1 MSRYATIYTKI
12 WQDEIFRGL
21 DSDAQM
27 LFLYLLTSP
36 HSNLI
41 GLYYLPAAYI
51 AEDLGKGFETV
62 SQGLNTLSDK
72 GLIRYDAAARVVLV
86 CNYLKYNPLQNRN
99 QAVGAATV
107 LANLPKTPL
116 VAAFLECVEKYCP
129 TYRSHFE
136 TLSKGFPKGF
146 ETVSKPESESD
157 TESDTESESSA
168 RAREAD
174 DVDDVVDNSDGDSAV
189 YDPVIKQLV
198 NFYFETFG
206 KIPSPLILD
215 DLSDWADKLGPD
227 LVCEAMRRTAA
238 ANSRSWK
245 YSEAILRNWRDSRVR
260 TMADV
265 ERLDREHQ
273 ARMSRRAPPALMP
286 EEPEPVPV
294 RVDPEEVARSQ
305 AELRRVMEEL
315 MPKELMPDASGA

>member
-12 WQDEIFRGL
+12 WQDETFKTL

-27 LFLYLLTSP
+27 LFIYLLTSP

-41 GLYYLPAAYI
+41 GFYYLPMAYV
-51 AEDLGKGFETV
+51 AEDLGNPCE
-62 SQGLNTLSDK
+62 TLSEPFRNLCER
-72 GLIRYDAAARVVLV
+72 GLIEYDSAAKVVLV
-86 CNYLKYNPLQNRN
+86 RNYLKYNPIQNPN
-99 QAVGAATV
+99 QAKGAVSMLKNMPRTH
-107 LANLPKTPL
+107 LL
-116 VAAFLECVEKYCP
+116 AAFLECVEKHCP
-129 TYRSHFE
+129 NHFE
-136 TLSKGFPKGF
+136 TLRKPFRKGF

-157 TESDTESESSA
+157 TDTESESSA

-174 DVDDVVDNSDGDSAV
+174 DVDDVVDNSDEDHHLCEPA
-189 YDPVIKQLV
+189 IKQVADTYLG
-198 NFYFETFG
+198 TFG
-206 KIPSPLILD
+206 KFPSPIIREALCE
-215 DLSDWADKLGPD
+215 WADKLGPD

-273 ARMSRRAPPALMP
+273 ARTNRRAPPALMP

>member
-12 WQDEIFRGL
+12 WQDETFKTL

-27 LFLYLLTSP
+27 LFIYLLTSP

-41 GLYYLPAAYI
+41 GFYYLPMAYV
-51 AEDLGKGFETV
+51 AEDLGNPCE
-62 SQGLNTLSDK
+62 TLSEPFRNLCER
-72 GLIRYDAAARVVLV
+72 GLIEYDSAAKVVLV
-86 CNYLKYNPLQNRN
+86 RNYLKYNPIQNPN
-99 QAVGAATV
+99 QAKGAVSMLENMPRTH
-107 LANLPKTPL
+107 LL
-116 VAAFLECVEKYCP
+116 AAFLECVEKHCP
-129 TYRSHFE
+129 NHFE
-136 TLSKGFPKGF
+136 TLREPFRKGF
-146 ETVSKPESESD
+146 ETVSKPESESE
-157 TESDTESESSA
+157 TDTESESSA

-174 DVDDVVDNSDGDSAV
+174 DVDDVVDSSDEDHHLCEPA
-189 YDPVIKQLV
+189 IKQVADTYLG
-198 NFYFETFG
+198 TFG
-206 KIPSPLILD
+206 KFPSPIIREALCE
-215 DLSDWADKLGPD
+215 WADKLGPD

-245 YSEAILRNWRDSRVR
+245 YSEAILRNWADSRVR

>member
-12 WQDEIFRGL
+12 WQDETFKTL

-27 LFLYLLTSP
+27 LFIYLLTSP

-41 GLYYLPAAYI
+41 GFYYLPMAYV
-51 AEDLGKGFETV
+51 AEDLGNPCE
-62 SQGLNTLSDK
+62 TLSKPFRNLCEK
-72 GLIRYDAAARVVLV
+72 GLIEYDSAAKVVLV
-86 CNYLKYNPLQNRN
+86 RNYLKYNPIQNPN
-99 QAVGAATV
+99 QAKGAVAV
-107 LANLPKTPL
+107 LESVPRTRLL
-116 VAAFLECVEKYCP
+116 AAFLECVEKHCP
-129 TYRSHFE
+129 NHFE
-136 TLSKGFPKGF
+136 TVSKPFRKGF

-157 TESDTESESSA
+157 TDTESESSA

-189 YDPVIKQLV
+189 YDPAIKQLV

-273 ARMSRRAPPALMP
+273 ARTNRRASPALMP

>member
-12 WQDEIFRGL
+12 WQDETFKTL

-27 LFLYLLTSP
+27 LFIYLLTSP

-41 GLYYLPAAYI
+41 GFYYLPIAYV
-51 AEDLGKGFETV
+51 AEDLGNPCE
-62 SQGLNTLSDK
+62 TLSEPFRNLRER
-72 GLIRYDAAARVVLV
+72 GLIEYDSAAKVVLV
-86 CNYLKYNPLQNRN
+86 RNYLKYNPIQNPN
-99 QAVGAATV
+99 QAKGAVSMLENMPQTH
-107 LANLPKTPL
+107 LL
-116 VAAFLECVEKYCP
+116 AAFLECVERYCP
-129 TYRSHFE
+129 NHFE
-136 TLSKGFPKGF
+136 TLSKPFCNPS

-189 YDPVIKQLV
+189 YDPAIKQLV

-227 LVCEAMRRTAA
+227 LVCEAMKRTAA

-273 ARMSRRAPPALMP
+273 ARTNRRAPPALMP